1 MFGTNKITGRSYF
14 SGKPGDPTAPKASG
28 LKVTSV
34 FYTLQGE
41 GPYAGRP
48 AVFVRLTHCNL
59 ACSFCDAVF
68 EQGDFMSNEKL
79 IALIDR
85 RLNEEFN
92 KVVDRRW
99 VQQNVVLVI
108 TGGEPLLQQN
118 LRGFIREVESKFA
131 AVQIESNGTLESNL
145 SLETVLVVSP
155 KCAERD
161 GKPTKY
167 LQPGAAIARANYL
180 KFVFSSDPDSPYN
193 SIPDWAFEWGQDN
206 GNQKIYIS
214 PMNIYNSIP
223 QKIKLFRAG
232 DQKDLDMEVR
242 STVDEVVSFWEPGLF
257 NMKAN
262 QANHEAA
269 ARYCLKHGFTFNMQM
284 HLFASLA

>member
-1 MFGTNKITGRSYF
+1 M
-14 SGKPGDPTAPKASG
+14 
-28 LKVTSV
+28 
-34 FYTLQGE
+34 
-41 GPYAGRP
+41 
-48 AVFVRLTHCNL
+48 
-59 ACSFCDAVF
+59 
-68 EQGDFMSNEKL
+68 
-79 IALIDR
+79 
-85 RLNEEFN
+85 
-92 KVVDRRW
+92 
-99 VQQNVVLVI
+99 
-108 TGGEPLLQQN
+108 
-118 LRGFIREVESKFA
+118 
-131 AVQIESNGTLESNL
+131 
-145 SLETVLVVSP
+145 LVVSP

-167 LQPGAAIARANYL
+167 LQPGPAVDRANYL
-180 KFVFSSDPDSPYN
+180 KFVFSSDPSSPYN

-232 DQKDLDMEVR
+232 DQKDLDMDVR